1 MTRRILALSLV
12 LFAGSGCAVPPPP
25 AAPWSEIRFGVEAD
39 VKPLEY
45 RDERGELKG
54 LDIELGNAL
63 CAELNARCVWVDQ
76 PYATNI
82 AALQSGRFDAIMP
95 MTPTPA
101 RRETLDF
108 TDLLYPLESR
118 LVAPAGANLL
128 PDAQSLKGKRVGVL
142 AGTSREAFAKARWA
156 PQGVVIRSFNLNGE
170 LIASLLKGELDAT
183 LQNTIEITEALLNT
197 PKGAAFAFAGPS
209 IVDEMLGGGVAI
221 ATRKTDPTLTQALN
235 RALQRLKDNGKY
247 AAITQSYLAPVA
259 AGPQQATMVHVSA
272 GAGLPFSQT
281 VQLGQTLYL
290 SGVLGQDESG
300 KLARGGIRAE
310 TAQALENLRNTLKSR
325 GLGMDR
331 VAKCTVILAD
341 INDFSAMN
349 SVYTRYFPSDRLPTR
364 TTFAA
369 GKLLDN
375 ARIEIECLAGL

>member
-39 VKPLEY
+39 VKPFEY

-247 AAITQSYLAPVA
+247 AAITQSYLAPVV

-300 KLARGGIRAE
+300 KLVRGGIRAE

-331 VAKCTVILAD
+331 VAKCTVTLAD

-349 SVYTRYFPSDRLPTR
+349 SVYTRYFPSDRLPAR

-369 GKLLDN
+369 GKLLDD